1 MNVYIVYFN
10 ERSGG
15 VAMVFR
21 NKDKARE
28 YIKEGNGLYMTIID
42 TFVVND

>member
-1 MNVYIVYFN
+1 MNIYIVYFN

-15 VAMVFR
+15 VAMVFKDR
-21 NKDKARE
+21 DKAKE
-28 YIKEGNGLYMTIID
+28 YIENGNGLYMDIFD